1 MKSELDPNIESA
13 LETLAREKYEASF
26 EELYWFTKG
35 YQEFWKM
42 LTPEMIAPKTD
53 DKSVDRQQGV
63 WEPHEQYDPE
73 MDDGTEVYY
82 TCSVCGRVE
91 YSPEHFCP
99 ECGSEMTAG
108 ELD

>member
-1 MKSELDPNIESA
+1 MNDTDFRRSIEAIDSVIQPLLPF
-13 LETLAREKYEASF
+13 LEEKTRTKIEDGLYEIRTNSSR
-26 EELYWFTKG
+26 T
-35 YQEFWKM
+35 
-42 LTPEMIAPKTD
+42 I
-53 DKSVDRQQGV
+53 DRQQGV
-63 WEPHEQYDPE
+63 WEPHEKYDPE
-73 MDDGTEVYY
+73 IDDGTEVYY

>member
-1 MKSELDPNIESA
+1 MNDTDFRRSIEAIDSIIQPLLPF
-13 LETLAREKYEASF
+13 LEEKTRTKIEDGLYEIR
-26 EELYWFTKG
+26 TN
-35 YQEFWKM
+35 
-42 LTPEMIAPKTD
+42 PPRP
-53 DKSVDRQQGV
+53 VDRQQGV
-63 WEPHEQYDPE
+63 WEPHEKYDPE
-73 MDDGTEVYY
+73 IDDGTEVYY

>member
-1 MKSELDPNIESA
+1 MNDTDFRRSIEAIDSIIQPLLPF
-13 LETLAREKYEASF
+13 LEEKTRTKIEDGLYEIRTNF
-26 EELYWFTKG
+26 
-35 YQEFWKM
+35 
-42 LTPEMIAPKTD
+42 PRP
-53 DKSVDRQQGV
+53 DRQQGV